1 MINPRRIRQV
11 FQYGWMHAGE
21 ISKKH
26 FAGKKRLSIFKD
38 ILFCFHKY
46 GMWSNQYLKE
56 RFWSL
61 STDEK
66 KAVGVKYQQT
76 NSKRELWLKEF
87 YENRAFFI
95 KYGNVKYERSLLR
108 EKRNKAYSERYKAGK
123 NLMVEYDVNISR
135 QHYLEG
141 TISIGDN
148 VLLAKHVF
156 VDYSG
161 NVIIKNNARIT
172 NGVIIE
178 THHHAYH
185 SDLAVSRNTIIPS
198 ELTVEEGVIIGSRAI
213 ILPTCHYIGKYAR
226 IGAGAVVTK
235 DIPDYAVAVGVPAKV
250 IRYLNSPE
258 GYRES

>member
-21 ISKKH
+21 ISKNH
-26 FAGKKRLSIFKD
+26 FEGKKRISIFKD
-38 ILFCFHKY
+38 ILSCFHKY

-66 KAVGVKYQQT
+66 KSVGIKYQRA
-76 NSKRELWLKEF
+76 NSKRELWLKDF
-87 YENRAFFI
+87 YENRDFFI

-108 EKRNKAYSERYKAGK
+108 EKRNRAYSERYNAGK

-135 QHYLEG
+135 QHYLDG

-156 VDYSG
+156 IDYSG
-161 NVIIKNNARIT
+161 Q
-172 NGVIIE
+172 VIIE
-178 THHHAYH
+178 DKVKIAAGVSIESHHRDLDAYKKGM
-185 SDLAVSRNTIIPS
+185 DVNIPTS
-198 ELTVEEGVIIGSRAI
+198 LRICKGAYIGTNAI
-213 ILPTCHYIGKYAR
+213 ILDSCNYIGEYAR

-250 IRYLNSPE
+250 IRYLNSLE
-258 GYRES
+258 DKHES